1 MALEFPNHMCSIDD
15 ASGTIRFSGHDGMM
29 EVRFTMQLTTL
40 KMLLGDTVVDNN
52 AYLLA
57 FDSLRSR
64 IQDVAIRIY
73 NRSKKSFYILNA
85 EQF

>member
-15 ASGTIRFSGHDGMM
+15 TSGTIRFSGHDGMM

-40 KMLLGDTVVDNN
+40 KILLGDTDVDDHS
-52 AYLLA
+52 YLSA

-64 IQDVAIRIY
+64 IQDVAIRVY

-85 EQF
+85 EEF